1 MLLPRLWDKGHT
13 PINVVKLLQLLSSY
27 PNTTVAA
34 ELSYG
39 FSEGFR
45 LMYTGPRRHVMSKNL
60 VSATEFQ
67 AETLSKLNRDF
78 KW

>member
-1 MLLPRLWDKGHT
+1 MVLVSPLFTVILDHVLLPRVWDKGHT
-13 PINVVKLLQLLSSY
+13 PINVKLLQLLSSY

-45 LMYTGPRRHVMSKNL
+45 LMYTGPRRQVI
-60 VSATEFQ
+60 VG
-67 AETLSKLNRDF
+67 
-78 KW
+78 